1 MASFKYT
8 FQKIVDLKGSEK
20 TQAEWLLSDAIAI
33 LRAEEE
39 QLYKLQAEQ
48 KKWEQ
53 KLAQSVIEATPLT
66 EVLIT
71 NQYIEYC
78 TENIKSKLKDIA
90 KAEQKVELHRSKLAE
105 KMKEEK
111 VWHKA
116 KEHAF
121 DRFRYEMQL
130 KEQNELDEMASI
142 RFMSPT
148 P

>member
-20 TQAEWLLSDAIAI
+20 TQAEWVLSDAIAI

-39 QLYKLQAEQ
+39 QLNQFIAQQ
-48 KKWEQ
+48 KEWEH
-53 KLAQSVIEATPLT
+53 KLAQAVSESVSLVEIVT
-66 EVLIT
+66 I

-78 TENIKSKLKDIA
+78 TENIKLKRQHIL
-90 KAEQKVELHRSKLAE
+90 KAEQNVNVKRQDLAN
-105 KMKEEK
+105 KMKDEK

-116 KEHAF
+116 KERAF
-121 DRFRYEMQL
+121 HKFSYDMQI

>member
-20 TQAEWLLSDAIAI
+20 TQAEWILSDALAA
-33 LRAEEE
+33 LRAE
-39 QLYKLQAEQ
+39 QAILDQFMQEQ
-48 KKWEQ
+48 KSWEL
-53 KLAQSVIEATPLT
+53 KLEQSVLAAIPLS
-66 EVLIT
+66 EVLII

-78 TENIKSKLKDIA
+78 AENIKLKQQDIM
-90 KAEQKVELHRSKLAE
+90 KAERNVFQKRQELAS

-121 DRFRYEMQL
+121 DKFKYETQI

>member
-20 TQAEWLLSDAIAI
+20 TQAEWMLSDALSL
-33 LRAEEE
+33 LRAEED
-39 QLYKLQAEQ
+39 QLNKLIAEQ
-48 KKWEQ
+48 REWEN
-53 KLAQSVIEATPLT
+53 KLSQAVLEATPLA
-66 EVLIT
+66 EVLII

-78 TENIKSKLKDIA
+78 SENIKSKLKDIA
-90 KAEQKVELHRSKLAE
+90 RAEQKVELRRSKLAE

-121 DRFRYEMQL
+121 DRFRYNMQL